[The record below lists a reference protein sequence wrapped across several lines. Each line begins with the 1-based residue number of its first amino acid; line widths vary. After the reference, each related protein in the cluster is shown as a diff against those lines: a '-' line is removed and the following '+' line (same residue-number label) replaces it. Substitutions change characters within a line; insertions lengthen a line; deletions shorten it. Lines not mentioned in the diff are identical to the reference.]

1 MADTLIDATIL
12 IDAANKHPKAVDY
25 AEELLLAGEAFT
37 HAQAAAELLSGTR
50 DSREQARLMRFLRQF
65 KFLHADEMDS
75 QSALHYLIRFHLSH
89 DLGFGDCLIGSTA
102 LRLNLPVATVN
113 DRHFRLFKGL
123 KVIRPY

>member
-12 IDAANKHPKAVDY
+12 IDATNKHRQALDY
-25 AEELLLAGEAFT
+25 VEARLLAGEAVT

-50 DSREQARLMRFLRQF
+50 DSREQARLLRFLRQF
-65 KFLHADEMDS
+65 MLLHADEMDS
-75 QSALHYLIRFHLSH
+75 QSALRYLMRFHLSH

-102 LRLNLPVATVN
+102 LRLDLPVATIN
-113 DRHFRLFKGL
+113 DRHFRLFPGL